1 MAGCLFRCKRK
12 SPSPSPKK
20 SPSPRRAS
28 NVLNRNM
35 WRKMGEAA
43 PPKER
48 ASLARVFGLTKK
60 RSVPILKLE
69 PIISRVHHVINR
81 SRATAKSVKVPR
93 GGFSKLTSLNK
104 INPIAYKNTNWRYYI
119 PYSLHHA
126 YFSNSAN
133 GPLFMINTKS
143 GARKNVPARLA
154 IPAATART
162 TRKATN
168 TWNNY
173 LKRAEAGRR
182 YAAGEGKRTNKYFN
196 INGKVT
202 QYLHGN
208 RNSLKNTS
216 LPDLIYWAQQSTM
229 MSANGKPYVKRGGLW
244 YAYGGGTPVT
254 KKNVLSNIKMY
265 RNMQNNAGINNN
277 AYNPLRNRN

>member
-1 MAGCLFRCKRK
+1 MAGCLFRCKK
-12 SPSPSPKK
+12 SPSPSPKR
-20 SPSPRRAS
+20 SPSPRKAS

-35 WRKMGEAA
+35 WKKMGEAA
-43 PPKER
+43 SPKER
-48 ASLARVFGLTKK
+48 ASLARVFGLPKK

-69 PIISRVHHVINR
+69 PVISRVHHVINR
-81 SRATAKSVKVPR
+81 SRATAKTIKVPR
-93 GGFSKLTSLNK
+93 EGSNKLTSLNK

-154 IPAATART
+154 IPANTQRK

-173 LKRAEAGRR
+173 IKRAEAGRR
-182 YAAGEGKRTNKYFN
+182 YAAGESKRTNKYFN
-196 INGKVT
+196 ISGKVNHF
-202 QYLHGN
+202 LGGN
-208 RNSLKNTS
+208 KNALKNIS
-216 LPDLIYWAQQSTM
+216 IPDLMYWAQQSTM
-229 MSANGKPYVKRGGLW
+229 MSANGKPYIKRGGLW
-244 YAYGGGTPVT
+244 YPYGSSTPVN
-254 KKNVLSNIKMY
+254 KASILRNIKMY
-265 RNMQNNAGINNN
+265 RNMQNNAALNNN
-277 AYNPLRNRN
+277 YLRNRN